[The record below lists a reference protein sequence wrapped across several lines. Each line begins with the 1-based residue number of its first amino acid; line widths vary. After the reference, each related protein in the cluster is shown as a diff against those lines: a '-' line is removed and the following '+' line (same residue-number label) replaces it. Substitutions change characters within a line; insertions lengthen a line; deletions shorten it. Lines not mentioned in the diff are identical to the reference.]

1 MMELQAQLQVV
12 PVPGPD
18 VVEICWWRCKGM
30 DLSEQHSL
38 ADPKFYDGRIVGI
51 DDEDEPLLTT
61 IEEYDSLLPDDLAS
75 EK

>member
-1 MMELQAQLQVV
+1 
-12 PVPGPD
+12 
-18 VVEICWWRCKGM
+18 M